1 MSTLAN
7 FAQQERARR
16 EILLKSELIPPLPD
30 IVVRV
35 LALLNRTDTEPAQIE
50 SHLRYDQV
58 LVGKMLGL
66 VNSPFYGLSRQ
77 VTSIKDAVMV
87 LGFRGLRSLILASS
101 TGKFLARDFRCYGFA
116 DKGLWQHSICV
127 AAAARALSRKVG
139 ESTETA
145 EHLFVAGLLHDIGKM
160 PLAPYLNEKQ
170 IRIGNDQSS
179 IEVEARVIGVTHTE
193 AGALIAAKW
202 NLSPM
207 VQDVIARHHGG
218 AGDQHQRETAIIRI
232 ANESAKEART
242 GFMPDYT
249 PFPEPLEPSLT
260 TLGLPAAQWTELA
273 QHIEEAMQ
281 TALRSMAGFAN

>member
-1 MSTLAN
+1 MSSLAN

-35 LALLNRTDTEPAQIE
+35 LALLNRSDTEPAQIE

-66 VNSPFYGLSRQ
+66 VNSPFYGLSRKI
-77 VTSIKDAVMV
+77 TSVKDAVMV
-87 LGFRGLRSLILASS
+87 LGFRGLRSLVLASS
-101 TGKFLARDFRCYGFA
+101 TGKFLARDFKCYGFG

-127 AAAARALSRKVG
+127 AAGARALARKVG

-160 PLAPYLNEKQ
+160 PLAPYLNDKSAQ
-170 IRIGNDQSS
+170 VGTDQCSC
-179 IEVEARVIGVTHTE
+179 EVEARIIGVTHTE

-202 NLSPM
+202 NLSPL

-218 AGDQHQRETAIIRI
+218 AGDSHHRETAIVRI
-232 ANESAKEART
+232 ANEAAKEART
-242 GFMPDYT
+242 GFLPNYT
-249 PFPEPLEPSLT
+249 PLPEPLEPSLA
-260 TLGLPAAQWTELA
+260 LLELSPPQWPELR
-273 QHIEEAMQ
+273 QHVEESMQ
-281 TALRSMAGFAN
+281 TALRCMAGFAS